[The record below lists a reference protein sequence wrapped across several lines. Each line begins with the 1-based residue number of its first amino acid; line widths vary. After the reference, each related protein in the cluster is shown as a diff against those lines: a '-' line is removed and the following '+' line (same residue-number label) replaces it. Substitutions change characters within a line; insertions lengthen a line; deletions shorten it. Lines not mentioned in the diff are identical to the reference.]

1 MLNTAPAGRPDRPG
15 LIAFLADGQNDAA
28 LRDGL
33 AEAISEPCEVRRGGI
48 AAAITAMQRSATPR
62 VLIVDLSGEE
72 QPLTALGN
80 LAEVTEPDVV
90 VLAVG
95 ELAEL
100 DFYRAVTRGLGV
112 REYLPK
118 PLTRDKVAQHFAP
131 IVSGQERAAS
141 GVLGG
146 HMITVTGARG
156 GGGASTIAVNLAWHL
171 GVMARRHT
179 VLLDPDL
186 HMGLAAFMLD
196 LQPGPGLR
204 LALEAP
210 ERIDALLAERL
221 ALPAGERLHVL
232 AAHEKI
238 TAETIAA
245 PGAAGA
251 LTEGLR
257 RRYSFIVADVPFRP
271 LPLNRDLLDL
281 ANQRV
286 LVMEPTL
293 ACVRDVIRLLA
304 LPAGAAQPRRAV
316 VVLNRAGSAG
326 GMTRKQVEE
335 AIGVGVDIAIPNL
348 PRQLGASAILGE
360 LAVER
365 YSGFRA
371 AIAELARQAA
381 PVRLLDGASLPLE
394 ADGGRTGLWQRL
406 RRRRQ

>member
-1 MLNTAPAGRPDRPG
+1 
-15 LIAFLADGQNDAA
+15 
-28 LRDGL
+28 
-33 AEAISEPCEVRRGGI
+33 
-48 AAAITAMQRSATPR
+48 
-62 VLIVDLSGEE
+62 
-72 QPLTALGN
+72 
-80 LAEVTEPDVV
+80 
-90 VLAVG
+90 
-95 ELAEL
+95 
-100 DFYRAVTRGLGV
+100 
-112 REYLPK
+112 
-118 PLTRDKVAQHFAP
+118 
-131 IVSGQERAAS
+131 
-141 GVLGG
+141 
-146 HMITVTGARG
+146 MITVTGARG

-171 GVMARRHT
+171 GAMARRHT
-179 VLLDPDL
+179 VLLDLDL
-186 HMGLAAFMLD
+186 PMGLAAFMLD

-257 RRYSFIVADVPFRP
+257 RRYSFIVADVPFLNL
-271 LPLNRDLLDL
+271 LPLDRDLLDL

-293 ACVRDVIRLLA
+293 ACVRDVIRLLVP
-304 LPAGAAQPRRAV
+304 PAGAAQPRRAV

-394 ADGGRTGLWQRL
+394 ADGGRVGLWQRL

>member
-33 AEAISEPCEVRRGGI
+33 AEAVSEPCEVRRGGI

-112 REYLPK
+112 REYLPM
-118 PLTRDKVAQHFAP
+118 PLTSDKVALHFAP

-293 ACVRDVIRLLA
+293 ACVR
-304 LPAGAAQPRRAV
+304 
-316 VVLNRAGSAG
+316 
-326 GMTRKQVEE
+326 
-335 AIGVGVDIAIPNL
+335 
-348 PRQLGASAILGE
+348 
-360 LAVER
+360 
-365 YSGFRA
+365 
-371 AIAELARQAA
+371 
-381 PVRLLDGASLPLE
+381 
-394 ADGGRTGLWQRL
+394 
-406 RRRRQ
+406 